1 MFFKNENLDKK
12 LEIDQDKIKSD
23 VEELKQLD
31 EIPLN
36 SDILLNAIKTN
47 SREQIKALFDQ
58 HLQETSI
65 DICSK
70 MELNKPIGKVF
81 KIIQSYLTNSALFNA
96 EKLQKYIKT
105 NETEFIRLL
114 SICPKVLNF

>member
-36 SDILLNAIKTN
+36 SDILLNTIKIN

-114 SICPKVLNF
+114 SMCPKVLNF

>member
-36 SDILLNAIKTN
+36 SDILLNAIKIN

-114 SICPKVLNF
+114 SMCPKVLNF